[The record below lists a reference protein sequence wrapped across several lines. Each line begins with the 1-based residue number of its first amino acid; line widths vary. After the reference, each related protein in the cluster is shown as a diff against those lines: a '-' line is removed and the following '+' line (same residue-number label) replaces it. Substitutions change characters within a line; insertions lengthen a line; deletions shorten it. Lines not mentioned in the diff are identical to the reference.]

1 MPATPVD
8 VTFGISKHDGALID
22 SVEVEKKIEQKA
34 LKGSDGNV
42 ARVHVY
48 NPTNSGSVKGHGTLA
63 VVPGVGDH
71 GVSGIT
77 GGVTV
82 ITSVKESEKNEDFSD
97 WEYQFE
103 NYPNAEAV
111 T

>member
-1 MPATPVD
+1 
-8 VTFGISKHDGALID
+8 
-22 SVEVEKKIEQKA
+22 
-34 LKGSDGNV
+34 
-42 ARVHVY
+42 
-48 NPTNSGSVKGHGTLA
+48 
-63 VVPGVGDH
+63 
-71 GVSGIT
+71 
-77 GGVTV
+77 VTV

>member
-1 MPATPVD
+1 MPATD
-8 VTFGISKHDGALID
+8 VKFGITKHQGALID

-48 NPTNSGSVKGHGTLA
+48 NPTTSGTVKGHGELT
-63 VVPGVGDH
+63 VVPGVGDP
-71 GVSGIT
+71 GVSGVT

-82 ITSVKESEKNEDFSD
+82 IPSVKDSESNEDFGG
-97 WEYQFE
+97 WEYGFD
-103 NYPNAEAV
+103 NYPNAEEV
-111 T
+111 